1 MHDSELP
8 VAIVGAGP
16 YGLSLAA
23 YLRARR
29 IPFRIFGEPMLSWR
43 QHMPRGMLL
52 KSEGFASSL
61 YDAEDSF
68 TLERYCTGLGLP
80 YQDIGDP
87 VPVERFCDYGLE
99 FQRRLVPELERHEV
113 RSIATRSRGFS
124 LGLST
129 GETLTAQHVIVA
141 TGITHFAYL
150 PPELEH
156 QPPELVSHSS
166 FHADLSG
173 FRGRAV
179 AVIGAG
185 SSAIDTAVLLHEAG
199 AQVRVVARR
208 EAISFHEPPVEPR
221 PLLQRILEPR
231 SGLGTGWRSR
241 LCTDA
246 PLLFHVMP
254 ESFRIRVVKRHLGPA
269 PGWSMKERAVGRF
282 PLHLGTSINR
292 VTVGN
297 GGVSLELARRSGGS
311 ESVTV
316 DHVIAATGYK
326 PALRRL
332 PFLDPGILS
341 RIRTADEAPVLNR
354 HFESSIA
361 GLYCVGLASA
371 NSFGPLTRFAYGA
384 RFTARRLAR
393 YLTGVLHL
401 DSSTAARSGSTSVA
415 Q

>member
-61 YDAEDSF
+61 YDAEDFF
-68 TLERYCTGLGLP
+68 TLEHYCKGLGLP
-80 YQDIGDP
+80 YQDVGDP

-113 RSIATRSRGFS
+113 RSIAARPRGFS

-129 GETLTAQHVIVA
+129 GEVVNAQHVIVA
-141 TGITHFAYL
+141 TWITHFAHL
-150 PPELEH
+150 PSELDGH
-156 QPPELVSHSS
+156 PPELVSHSS
-166 FHADLSG
+166 FHADLG
-173 FRGRAV
+173 VFRGRTV

-199 AQVRVVARR
+199 AQVHVVARR
-208 EAISFHEPPVEPR
+208 DAISFHEPPAEPR
-221 PLLQRILEPR
+221 PLLQRMLEPR

-246 PLLFHVMP
+246 PLLFHMMP

-282 PLHLGTSINR
+282 PLHLGTAITRMIARS
-292 VTVGN
+292 
-297 GGVSLELARRSGGS
+297 GGVVLELARRSGGS
-311 ESVTV
+311 ESVAV
-316 DHVIAATGYK
+316 DHVIAATGYR

-332 PFLDPGILS
+332 PFLDQGILN

-354 HFESSIA
+354 YFESSVP

-384 RFTARRLAR
+384 RFTARRLTR

-401 DSSTAARSGSTSVA
+401 DSPVAARSGSASVA